1 MDARALARGALRGKM
16 ARYHYERLSALDAT
30 YLTTESARRFGHSTS
45 VLFFEAGPLAKSGG
59 GIDIDAIRRAI
70 EARLAQV
77 PRYRQRLKW
86 IPIEDFPVW
95 VDDAEFNL
103 DYHLRHTSLPHP
115 GSPAQLDR
123 LVARVHAQRLDRN
136 RPLWECWVAE
146 GLGGGRFAL
155 LVKAHH
161 CLVPTP
167 GQPDLLQMLLSPD
180 AQEPEPAIEAF
191 TPRPPPTSL
200 ELARDELLRRIWLP
214 QRAARRFR
222 RFARES
228 RDLRHELM
236 RRAEAVAKL
245 AGLQVRQNQR
255 SPFAGPT
262 GPHRRF
268 EHRALSLATAQE
280 VRRALGGSVN
290 DVVLSIVAGA
300 VHRFLRH
307 RLVSPA
313 TVDFRLALPV
323 RRDDG
328 RERSAAFAQWMIE
341 LPVWER
347 DPLRRL
353 ARIRE
358 QTRAHS
364 VASPV
369 LGARTLFTV
378 AEWAGSQVLSAAA
391 RELALS
397 PPSDIELT
405 YVPGAE
411 RPLFLRG
418 ARLLRGYGCA
428 PLRPGNAL
436 AIAIFSFEG
445 QLCFGLNADFDAL
458 PDLSRFGEALEESL
472 EELRRASDTKPPRL
486 ALLAS

>member
-1 MDARALARGALRGKM
+1 M
-16 ARYHYERLSALDAT
+16 ARYHYERLSSLDAS
-30 YLTTESARRFGHSTS
+30 YLASEGPRRFGHTTS

-70 EARLAQV
+70 EACLPQV

-86 IPIEDFPVW
+86 IPIEDHPVW

-123 LVARVHAQRLDRN
+123 LVARIHAQRLDRN

-161 CLVPTP
+161 CLIPAP
-167 GQPDLLQMLLSPD
+167 GYRDLLQVLLSPNPD
-180 AQEPEPAIEAF
+180 ERESEVERF
-191 TPRPPPTSL
+191 TPRPPPSSL

-214 QRAARRFR
+214 QRAARRFA

-228 RDLRHELM
+228 RDLRHELS
-236 RRAEAVAKL
+236 RRADAVAQL
-245 AGLQVRQNQR
+245 AGFQLRRPKR
-255 SPFAGPT
+255 SPFSAPA

-268 EHRALSLATAQE
+268 EHRALSLATAQD
-280 VRRALGGSVN
+280 VHRALGGSVN
-290 DVVLSIVAGA
+290 DVILSVIAGA

-307 RLVSPA
+307 RLMSPS
-313 TVDFRLALPV
+313 TLDFRLSLPV

-328 RERSAAFAQWMIE
+328 RERAAAFAQWTID
-341 LPVWER
+341 LPIWER
-347 DPLRRL
+347 DPLRRF

-358 QTRAHS
+358 QTRAHA
-364 VASPV
+364 VAAPV
-369 LGARTLFTV
+369 LGARTLFAV
-378 AEWAGSQVLSAAA
+378 AEWSGSQVLSAAA
-391 RELALS
+391 RELALL
-397 PPSDIELT
+397 PPADVELT

-411 RPLFLRG
+411 RSLYLRG
-418 ARLLRGYGCA
+418 AKLTRGYGCA
-428 PLRPGNAL
+428 PLRPDNAL
-436 AIAIFSFEG
+436 AIAVFSCEG

-472 EELRRASDTKPPRL
+472 EELRRAAEAKRPKL
-486 ALLAS
+486 ALVAS